1 MYDMA
6 THSIKAIISSGIL
19 AENESN
25 MEKTYDP
32 VDVAKHKDITNM
44 VPHTIPVKENH
55 LQIMTAE
62 RYFSINFGNVVVV
75 IV

>member
-55 LQIMTAE
+55 L
-62 RYFSINFGNVVVV
+62 
-75 IV
+75 